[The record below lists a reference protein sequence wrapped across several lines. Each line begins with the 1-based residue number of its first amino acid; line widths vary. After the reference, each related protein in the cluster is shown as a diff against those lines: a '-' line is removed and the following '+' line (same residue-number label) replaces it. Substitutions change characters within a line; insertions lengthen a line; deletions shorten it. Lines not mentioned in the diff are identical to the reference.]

1 MANNENLKNYI
12 KGLIYNNQN
21 KAITGN
27 ILQEVL
33 INIIQSAINQGY
45 LYYGIA
51 TPSTN
56 PGTLDQNLFYV
67 AFESGNYVNFGLGY
81 VNLEGKIGI
90 IVVRNNAWAIDIID
104 TSTPSIFTAMP
115 LMLTNILKKTKA
127 VKPTTVKTN
136 SIIRRGGIIDTFSN
150 YSVQYFSNLKK
161 NESFIIDIKNQM
173 VDSFV
178 IFMIKDLDDN
188 IVFTQLGHPNFTLN
202 QDGRNVITMPCDGSI
217 IMSIEDNNPSYAN
230 KLYKAVEIKAEGNY
244 APYIPFYIV
253 EDATFDESSLL
264 EYTNVLTDYII
275 TSDGTLV
282 NFGNDF
288 SVYEYNVKKGDTYFI
303 KIGTEISNTQYAE
316 FALYDETDEAYF
328 VYTYEGATTKKNI
341 LLAKT
346 DGKLRCSVYKMRA
359 GAYKIYSS
367 YSTSADKAKYL
378 YSDVLWIGTSIP
390 EGCKYPQDAA
400 NELNFTV
407 YNKAIG
413 ASGIV
418 LNKGI
423 LGNGRDCKDL
433 SETTAEKETRYRT
446 SVGTSDYITDYL
458 IKNTSYDTVLI
469 PYLDGT
475 KASCKLVM
483 FDHGYNDREQI
494 SKEVANGKGNIDW
507 SSEDRTTYTGAF
519 RYLLKKIYAIDPT
532 ILVVIVGYFSAHHIL
547 DCDLKDTCTMQKWI
561 AEHYHLPIIDTWNLL
576 SISDETILGT
586 SISQFMQFCPDGV
599 HPSTDITGRSD
610 KLYSAAIIKAM
621 RDYPGRNADDV
632 TI

>member
-127 VKPTTVKTN
+127 VEPTTVKTN
-136 SIIRRGGIIDTFSN
+136 SIIRHGGIIDTFSN

-173 VDSFV
+173 ADSFV
-178 IFMIKDLDDN
+178 IFMIKDLDNN

-217 IMSIEDNNPSYAN
+217 IMSVEDDSSYAN

-244 APYIPFYIV
+244 APYVPFYEIA
-253 EDATFDESSLL
+253 DAVVDEESQL
-264 EYTNVLTDYII
+264 EPSAVKKDYII
-275 TSDGTLV
+275 RADGMIE
-282 NFGNDF
+282 NFGNGF
-288 SVYEYNVKKGDTYFI
+288 SVEEYDVEKGKVYI
-303 KIGTEISNTQYAE
+303 IEINTEISNTNYAE
-316 FALYDETDEAYF
+316 FALYDENDEPYF
-328 VYTYEGATTKKNI
+328 IYTYEGKTTKNAI
-341 LLAKT
+341 LAKT
-346 DGKLRCSVYKMRA
+346 DGKLRNSIYKTIINKVYGK
-359 GAYKIYSS
+359 
-367 YSTSADKAKYL
+367 YSTSESKKKYL

-423 LGNGRDCKDL
+423 LNNSRDCRDL

-469 PYLDGT
+469 PYIDGT

-494 SKEVANGKGNIDW
+494 SKEVAKGKDNIDW

-519 RYLLKKIYAIDPT
+519 RYLLKRIYAIDPA

-576 SISDETILGT
+576 SISDENILGT
-586 SISQFMQFCPDGV
+586 STSQFIQFCPDGT
-599 HPSTDITGRSD
+599 HPFTDTTGRSD
-610 KLYSAAIIKAM
+610 KLYSGAIIKAM
-621 RDYPGRNADDV
+621 RDYPGKNADDV
-632 TI
+632 TV